1 MLPGGQG
8 AMGYINSVSMSTSEG
23 GIEGGWLRRT
33 QDFNISQQEAETSQ
47 GSDIYSLVTGSRKNS
62 VLQATEMKR
71 QDVHISGQIAVQ
83 PHPSA
88 FHKSL

>member
-47 GSDIYSLVTGSRKNS
+47 GSDIYSLVTGSRKKLCSASYRNETPRCTHFRTNCS
-62 VLQATEMKR
+62 AATSFS
-71 QDVHISGQIAVQ
+71 I
-83 PHPSA
+83 P
-88 FHKSL
+88 